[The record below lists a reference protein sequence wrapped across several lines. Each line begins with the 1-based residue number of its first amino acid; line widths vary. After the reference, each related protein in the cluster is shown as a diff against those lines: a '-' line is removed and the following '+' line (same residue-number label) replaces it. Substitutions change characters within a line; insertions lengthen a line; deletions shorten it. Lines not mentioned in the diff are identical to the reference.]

1 VLQETI
7 SGVDNDNLS
16 TQAIDDAR
24 LGAVNGIDA
33 TTSGTTYFD
42 AFESRRSSYIGP
54 LAYLAPNY
62 ALANEDQAKAKHVV
76 VGSLVLTF
84 GIIFL

>member
-1 VLQETI
+1 VLKETI

-16 TQAIDDAR
+16 IQAIDEVS
-24 LGAVNGIDA
+24 LGAVAGVDS

-76 VGSLVLTF
+76 VG
-84 GIIFL
+84 